1 MTAGEGVLVHGSTVS
16 VAGRGLLILG
26 RSGSGKSG
34 LVLQLMAFGA
44 ELVADDRTRVV
55 RRGDAVMAT
64 SPDTIHGRVEARG
77 VGILAAAAGQ
87 AVPLALVADLDR
99 TEKARLPEQRSHD
112 VLGVALP
119 LLFRVDAPHFPAALL
134 QWLKAGRIA

>member
-1 MTAGEGVLVHGSTVS
+1 MVHGSTVS

-44 ELVADDRTRVV
+44 ELVADDRTRLL
-55 RRGDAVMAT
+55 RREDIVMAM
-64 SPDTIHGRVEARG
+64 SPETIHGRVEARG
-77 VGILAAAAGQ
+77 VGILAAVAAE
-87 AVPLALVADLDR
+87 AVPLALVTDLDR
-99 TEKARLPEQRSHD
+99 MEKARLPEPRSHD

>member
-1 MTAGEGVLVHGSTVS
+1 LIHGSTVS
-16 VAGRGLLILG
+16 VTGRGLLILG

-44 ELVADDRTRVV
+44 ELVTDDQTRLVRQGNIVV
-55 RRGDAVMAT
+55 AAAPETIRGC
-64 SPDTIHGRVEARG
+64 VEARG
-77 VGILAAAAGQ
+77 VGLLAATAGK
-87 AVPLALVADLDR
+87 AVPLALVVDLDR
-99 TEKARLPEQRSHD
+99 LEEARLPEWRSHD
-112 VLGVALP
+112 VLGVAVP